1 MTCVHYK
8 NVFVN
13 FFPST
18 IQNSVVSP
26 VDSFFSFPEILY
38 WNLPGILYSIYGT
51 KIHTCS
57 NMLHINLLNL
67 RQIKNLPDVGVGV
80 GIQPNYGTTDEL
92 QVKKYYYLV
101 TMAAS
106 PKMT

>member
-13 FFPST
+13 FLPST

-26 VDSFFSFPEILY
+26 VDSFFTVFLKSY
-38 WNLPGILYSIYGT
+38 TGILYSVYGT

-67 RQIKNLPDVGVGV
+67 WQIKNLLDVGVGV

-106 PKMT
+106 PKIT